1 MTVTLRP
8 IDPASHQPHPLH
20 TADRVWPQSNCY
32 VDLWIELLHG
42 NGYDPL
48 AACAFTL
55 TTDLEGDQWTFFKYP
70 LADLERLYGIEVF
83 ELNVWRPL
91 AAHITDQLAQGR
103 SVIPEVDAFYLP
115 DTAGTSYRAEHVKT
129 SIAIQYLDLPGKRLG
144 YFHNAGYYEVGDDDF
159 TNLLRLEGPLT
170 SPEYLPPY
178 VEVAKFG
185 TRPALAGTALR
196 NGAID
201 LLRAHLDRAPA
212 TNPFHRYAARFGNDL
227 QWLAGGPLPVF
238 HGYAF
243 ATLRQC
249 GASFETAALFL
260 RWLAERG
267 ESDLDPAIDAF
278 CDIAAT
284 AKSLQFRTARLV
296 GAGKAFEP
304 GPFLD
309 GMAARWDSGFELL
322 RSRYGR

>member
-48 AACAFTL
+48 AAGAFTL

-91 AAHITDQLAQGR
+91 ASHIADQLVQGR

-115 DTAGTSYRAEHVKT
+115 DTAGISYHSEHVKT
-129 SIAIQYLDLPGKRLG
+129 SIAIQHLDLPGQRLG
-144 YFHNAGYYEVGDDDF
+144 YFHNAGFYEVRDDDF

-185 TRPALAGTALR
+185 ARPPVAGPALT
-196 NGAID
+196 GAAVD
-201 LLRAHLDRAPA
+201 LLRTHLDRAPA
-212 TNPFHRYAARFGNDL
+212 TNPFHRYAARFANDL
-227 QWLAGGPLPVF
+227 EWLGQEPLPVF

-243 ATLRQC
+243 ATLRQF
-249 GASFETAALFL
+249 GASFEMAALFL

-267 ESDLDPAIDAF
+267 ETGLEPAINAF
-278 CDIAAT
+278 SDIAAT

-296 GAGKAFEP
+296 GAGKAFAP

-309 GMAARWDSGFELL
+309 GMAASWNTGFELL